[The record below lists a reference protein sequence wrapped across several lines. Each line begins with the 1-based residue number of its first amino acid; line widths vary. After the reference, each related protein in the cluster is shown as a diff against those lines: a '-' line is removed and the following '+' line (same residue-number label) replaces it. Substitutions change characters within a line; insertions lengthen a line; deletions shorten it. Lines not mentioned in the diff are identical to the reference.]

1 MSQIFD
7 ALQKSE
13 AERRGTSEALA
24 VDELLRE
31 AESRVASRAGSRDP
45 AAGNGVLDGG
55 NAAESAISLQ
65 MLRHEFESLA
75 INPVEESR
83 LICLPGNES
92 VAVEAFHLLGVRL
105 RHLRKERILSKI
117 LITSSIPQEGKSVSA
132 ANLACTLARKTQQ
145 RTLLLEGDIR
155 RPTQARIFGI
165 RPKWGLS
172 AWLKGEA
179 DLMDC
184 IYKLEG
190 LGLYILP
197 AGEGINLAPD
207 ILQPAKM
214 SSLISQLEAFFDP
227 IIIDSPP
234 MLPLADA
241 SIWKNLADGVLL
253 VTREGVTERKK
264 LLRGLEAIEP
274 QKLIGAIVNSSSLE
288 EQDGYYYRSDQS
300 LETA

>member
-31 AESRVASRAGSRDP
+31 AERRVASRAESREL
-45 AAGNGVLDGG
+45 AAANAALDGDE
-55 NAAESAISLQ
+55 AVASPIPLQ
-65 MLRHEFESLA
+65 MLRHEFESLK

-105 RHLRKERILSKI
+105 RHLRKERALSKI

-165 RPKWGLS
+165 RPKRGLS

-184 IYKLEG
+184 IYKLEE

-197 AGEGINLAPD
+197 AGEGSNLAPD

-214 SSLISQLEAFFDP
+214 SALISQLEALFDP

-253 VTREGVTERKK
+253 VTREGVTEKKK

-274 QKLIGAIVNSSSLE
+274 QKLIGAIVNSSNLE
-288 EQDGYYYRSDQS
+288 EQDGYYYHADQS
-300 LETA
+300 VETA